1 MRILSLLCLLFTVLL
16 GACGGTNDT
25 QIDVGVTAAPNV
37 QESSGNYTV
46 NVTGEVNFTAN
57 AIAANRTPDGR
68 IILSFY
74 FNSRDNAVI
83 IGIPP
88 NLAAVG
94 SILVEDPDLPSARR
108 ANVTIGF
115 NGDTIYSFTRN
126 ASGTIT
132 ISDLD
137 DTRIQGEFNVSVQD
151 SAGRSATASGTFDV
165 TFRVYT
171 GG

>member
-1 MRILSLLCLLFTVLL
+1 MRRIWVLILMVSLALA
-16 GACGGTNDT
+16 GCGGGNDT
-25 QIDVGVTAAPNV
+25 LIDVGVTAAPNV
-37 QESSGNYTV
+37 QDSTGSYTV
-46 NVTGEVNFTAN
+46 NVTGEVNFSAN
-57 AIAANRTPDGR
+57 AVAANRTADGR

-94 SILVEDPDLPSARR
+94 SIVVEDADLPSARR

-115 NGDTIYSFTRN
+115 AGDTIYSFTRN

-132 ISDLD
+132 ISALD
-137 DTRIQGEFNVSVQD
+137 ETAVRGEFNVMVED
-151 SAGRSATASGTFDV
+151 SSGRSAAASGTFDV